1 MKISVNQ
8 KLFLFAFIIL
18 TINGILGYA
27 VYKSNQ
33 KVLDSEEW
41 VRHAEQVIYQSGNI
55 RSIGKD
61 IEATSKCFVIT
72 NDAAYLEPF
81 NTARKTAIVSIRQLR
96 QLIKDNPG
104 QLQRIDSLNFY
115 MHNLLDFS
123 VKIVKLR
130 SIAGQALV
138 FPYASANEGRRYI
151 DRISQII
158 SSVQL
163 DENILLKQRK
173 QTSERSEAEFRQ
185 FSVIIFILIT
195 VFTILLV
202 IIIGKYLFQSKEK
215 EKRAIELAIA
225 NKELLF
231 QNEEKEKRAAELTIA
246 NTELLFHNEEKEKRA
261 AELKLAE
268 IERIKMVNELILR
281 NKDLEQFAYI
291 ISHNLRA
298 PLANIIGASS
308 ALNDPDLSLEDK
320 GILSRGINTSIIKLD
335 EVVKDLN
342 HILQVKG
349 EINEIK
355 ETVNFS
361 GLLNDI
367 KTSINNLI
375 DKDDVEIKEDFS
387 AVNEFSTLKAYL
399 YSIFFNLISNSVK
412 YRRHNIPCIIEIKSR
427 RAKNKIELLFKDNGM
442 GIDLTKNSEQVFGL
456 YKRFHSNI
464 EGKGMG
470 LFMVKTQV
478 ETLGGKIS
486 LKSEENKGTEFLIEF
501 EK

>member
-1 MKISVNQ
+1 
-8 KLFLFAFIIL
+8 
-18 TINGILGYA
+18 
-27 VYKSNQ
+27 
-33 KVLDSEEW
+33 
-41 VRHAEQVIYQSGNI
+41 
-55 RSIGKD
+55 
-61 IEATSKCFVIT
+61 
-72 NDAAYLEPF
+72 
-81 NTARKTAIVSIRQLR
+81 
-96 QLIKDNPG
+96 
-104 QLQRIDSLNFY
+104 
-115 MHNLLDFS
+115 MH
-123 VKIVKLR
+123 
-130 SIAGQALV
+130 Q
-138 FPYASANEGRRYI
+138 
-151 DRISQII
+151 
-158 SSVQL
+158 
-163 DENILLKQRK
+163 
-173 QTSERSEAEFRQ
+173 
-185 FSVIIFILIT
+185 
-195 VFTILLV
+195 
-202 IIIGKYLFQSKEK
+202 
-215 EKRAIELAIA
+215 
-225 NKELLF
+225 
-231 QNEEKEKRAAELTIA
+231 
-246 NTELLFHNEEKEKRA
+246 
-261 AELKLAE
+261 
-268 IERIKMVNELILR
+268 
-281 NKDLEQFAYI
+281 
-291 ISHNLRA
+291 
-298 PLANIIGASS
+298 
-308 ALNDPDLSLEDK
+308 ALNDPELSLEDK
-320 GILSRGINTSIIKLD
+320 GILSRGINISIIKLD

-387 AVNEFSTLKAYL
+387 AVDEFSTLKAYL

>member
-1 MKISVNQ
+1 VHQ
-8 KLFLFAFIIL
+8 
-18 TINGILGYA
+18 
-27 VYKSNQ
+27 
-33 KVLDSEEW
+33 
-41 VRHAEQVIYQSGNI
+41 
-55 RSIGKD
+55 
-61 IEATSKCFVIT
+61 
-72 NDAAYLEPF
+72 
-81 NTARKTAIVSIRQLR
+81 
-96 QLIKDNPG
+96 
-104 QLQRIDSLNFY
+104 
-115 MHNLLDFS
+115 
-123 VKIVKLR
+123 
-130 SIAGQALV
+130 
-138 FPYASANEGRRYI
+138 
-151 DRISQII
+151 
-158 SSVQL
+158 
-163 DENILLKQRK
+163 
-173 QTSERSEAEFRQ
+173 
-185 FSVIIFILIT
+185 
-195 VFTILLV
+195 
-202 IIIGKYLFQSKEK
+202 
-215 EKRAIELAIA
+215 
-225 NKELLF
+225 
-231 QNEEKEKRAAELTIA
+231 
-246 NTELLFHNEEKEKRA
+246 
-261 AELKLAE
+261 
-268 IERIKMVNELILR
+268 
-281 NKDLEQFAYI
+281 
-291 ISHNLRA
+291 
-298 PLANIIGASS
+298 
-308 ALNDPDLSLEDK
+308 ALNDPELSLEDK
-320 GILSRGINTSIIKLD
+320 GILSRGINISIIKLD

-387 AVNEFSTLKAYL
+387 AVDEFSTLKAYL